1 MIERFEKKKLEIHAL
16 IGGKH
21 ENFEKIR
28 TMVWSDLAN
37 HWRLQHESGQRLS
50 LLGGG
55 NQVKYSSLPH
65 LVSATFAPVFSLFF
79 VDLRL

>member
-37 HWRLQHESGQRLS
+37 HWRL
-50 LLGGG
+50 
-55 NQVKYSSLPH
+55 
-65 LVSATFAPVFSLFF
+65 
-79 VDLRL
+79 